1 MGGRVAEI
9 TVRRRGELTRGVF
22 GVLLDHPE
30 GLAAKEVLARLR
42 ETVPPTPFEASEYS
56 NLPGV
61 ERYGKIVRFGTI
73 APVKAGWLVK
83 SRGIWTL
90 TEAGIEAYNRITDP
104 EEFTQALRAAYRQW
118 RRNSTEPDEE
128 GDGEAEEPTAG
139 VTLEEAEEAALE
151 QIRAHIAQISPY
163 DFQDLIA
170 GLIEATGYHVSWVA
184 PPGPDRGVDIVAS
197 GDQLGIAE
205 PRVKVQVKHRASTAD
220 VSDLRSFWAVLGT
233 NDVGIFVST
242 GGFTRDAQ
250 FEARGHETRR
260 LTLLDLDRVLEL
272 WIANY
277 DKIDE
282 RRRALLPLRPIH
294 FLAIA

>member
-1 MGGRVAEI
+1 MAEI

-22 GVLLDHPE
+22 GVLVEHPD
-30 GLAAKEVLARLR
+30 GLAAKEVLVRLR
-42 ETVPPTPFEASEYS
+42 EVVPPTPFEASEYP

-83 SRGIWTL
+83 SRGVWTL
-90 TEAGIEAYNRITDP
+90 TEAGIEAYGRITDP
-104 EEFTQALRAAYRQW
+104 EEFTRALRAAYRQW
-118 RRNSTEPDEE
+118 RRSSVEPDDE
-128 GDGEAEEPTAG
+128 GEGEPAEPSAG

-151 QIRAHIAQISPY
+151 QIRAHVAQISPY

-184 PPGPDRGVDIVAS
+184 PPGPDRGIDIVAS

-205 PRVKVQVKHRASTAD
+205 PRVKVQVKHRTSTAD

-260 LTLLDLDRVLEL
+260 ITLLDLDRVLEL
-272 WIANY
+272 WIGNY

-282 RRRALLPLRPIH
+282 RRRALLPLRPVH
-294 FLAIA
+294 FLAIE

>member
-1 MGGRVAEI
+1 MAES
-9 TVRRRGELTRGVF
+9 TVRRRGQLTRGVF
-22 GVLLDHPE
+22 AVLREHPE
-30 GLAAKEVLARLR
+30 GLPAKIALARLR
-42 ETVPPTPFEASEYS
+42 EQVPPTPFEASEYPS
-56 NLPGV
+56 LPGV
-61 ERYGKIVRFGTI
+61 ERYGRIVRFATI

-83 SRGIWTL
+83 HKGTWTL
-90 TEAGIEAYNRITDP
+90 SEAGIEAYERITDP
-104 EEFTQALRAAYRQW
+104 EEFTQALRTAYRQW
-118 RRNSTEPDEE
+118 RRSRVEPDEDV
-128 GDGEAEEPTAG
+128 DGGSEEPSAG

-151 QIRAHIAQISPY
+151 QIRAHVAQISPY
-163 DFQDLIA
+163 DFQELIA
-170 GLIEATGYHVSWVA
+170 GLIEATGYHISWIA
-184 PPGPDRGVDIVAS
+184 PPGPDRGLDIVAS

-260 LTLLDLDRVLEL
+260 ITLLDLDRVLEL
-272 WIANY
+272 WIENY

-282 RRRALLPLRPIH
+282 RRRALLPLRPVH
-294 FLAIA
+294 FLAAQ

>member
-1 MGGRVAEI
+1 MAEI

-22 GVLLDHPE
+22 GILLDQPD
-30 GLAAKEVLARLR
+30 GISAKEVLARLR
-42 ETVPPTPFEASEYS
+42 EIVPPTPFEASEYP

-61 ERYGKIVRFGTI
+61 ERYGKIVRFATI

-83 SRGIWTL
+83 NRGVWTV
-90 TEAGIEAYNRITDP
+90 TEAGIEAYGRITDP
-104 EEFTQALRAAYRQW
+104 EEWTRALRSAYRQW
-118 RRNSTEPDEE
+118 RSSRVESDEDIDV
-128 GDGEAEEPTAG
+128 GLEEPSSS

-151 QIRAHIAQISPY
+151 QIRAHVAQISPY
-163 DFQDLIA
+163 EFQDLIA

-184 PPGPDRGVDIVAS
+184 PPGPDRGIDIVAS

-205 PRVKVQVKHRASTAD
+205 PRVKVQVKHRTSTAD

-260 LTLLDLDRVLEL
+260 ITLLDLDQVLEL

-277 DKIDE
+277 DKIDQ
-282 RRRALLPLRPIH
+282 RRRALLPLRPVH
-294 FLAIA
+294 FLAME

>member
-1 MGGRVAEI
+1 MAEV
-9 TVRRRGELTRGVF
+9 TVRRRGELARGVL
-22 GVLLDHPE
+22 GVLLGHPD
-30 GLAAKEVLARLR
+30 GLPAREVLVRLR
-42 ETVPPTPFEASEYS
+42 EAVPPTPFEASEYP

-61 ERYGKIVRFGTI
+61 ERYGRIVRFATI

-83 SRGIWTL
+83 NKGVWTL
-90 TEAGIEAYNRITDP
+90 TEAGIEAHARITDP

-118 RRNSTEPDEE
+118 RRSRPEPEEDADEVP
-128 GDGEAEEPTAG
+128 EEPTSS
-139 VTLEEAEEAALE
+139 VSLEEAEEAALE
-151 QIRAHIAQISPY
+151 QIRAHVSQISPY

-170 GLIEATGYHVSWVA
+170 GLIEATGYHVTWVA
-184 PPGPDRGVDIVAS
+184 PPGPDRGLDILAS

-205 PRVKVQVKHRASTAD
+205 PRVKVQVKHRTSTAD
-220 VSDLRSFWAVLGT
+220 VGDLRAFWAVLGT
-233 NDVGIFVST
+233 NDVGIYVST

-260 LTLLDLDRVLEL
+260 ITLLDLDRVLEL

-282 RRRALLPLRPIH
+282 RRRALLPLRPVH
-294 FLAIA
+294 FLAIE

>member
-1 MGGRVAEI
+1 MAEI

-22 GVLLDHPE
+22 GILLDHPE
-30 GLAAKEVLARLR
+30 GLVAREVLARLR
-42 ETVPPTPFEASEYS
+42 QVVPPTPFEASEYP

-83 SRGIWTL
+83 NRGVWTL
-90 TEAGIEAYNRITDP
+90 TEAGIEAHARITDP
-104 EEFTQALRAAYRQW
+104 EEFTRALRTAYRQW
-118 RRNSTEPDEE
+118 RRNRVEPDPDE
-128 GDGEAEEPTAG
+128 DGEPEEPSAG
-139 VTLEEAEEAALE
+139 ITLEEAEEAALE
-151 QIRAHIAQISPY
+151 QIRDHVAQISPY

-184 PPGPDRGVDIVAS
+184 PPGPDRGIDIVAS

-205 PRVKVQVKHRASTAD
+205 PRVKVQVKHRTSTAD
-220 VSDLRSFWAVLGT
+220 VGDLRSFWAVLGT

-260 LTLLDLDRVLEL
+260 ITLLDLDRVLEL

-277 DKIDE
+277 NRIDE
-282 RRRALLPLRPIH
+282 RRRALLPLRPVH
-294 FLAIA
+294 FLATE